1 MIDLIKE
8 RRLPTATYPLR
19 GFVHLLRHPKQ
30 HAGPI
35 MLSIL
40 KVMATSTVVVYP
52 MYKLGYDSQRAVI
65 ASLYKSSFESPF
77 LTSVCITV
85 TSSLL
90 FFLESSAV
98 TLQLASYFIG
108 NIRNRLF
115 DSVLKERKGL
125 PTSQDTSAVADVAA
139 KVAGSE
145 QEVTAAIQKHA
156 FLSPTNLMILSA
168 QLDDSWSITLLRPAV
183 FVMTLPLNIIP
194 VVGPIC
200 FVAIQAL
207 FRGGMAHRRYFQ
219 LYQWSPNQRQRRV
232 ETHFWQYQRFG
243 MMAAALE
250 MVPFV
255 GYVFMYT
262 NQIGAA
268 IWAMDLHDRK
278 LLEPV
283 TYDNGTSKEKT
294 S

>member
-19 GFVHLLRHPKQ
+19 GFVHLLRHPTQ

-52 MYKLGYDSQRAVI
+52 MYKLGYDLQRAVI

-77 LTSVCITV
+77 LTSVCISV

-98 TLQLASYFIG
+98 TLQLANHFIG
-108 NIRNRLF
+108 NIGDRLF

-125 PTSQDTSAVADVAA
+125 PTSEDTTAVADVTA

-145 QEVTAAIQKHA
+145 EVVTASLQKHA

-168 QLDDSWSITLLRPAV
+168 QLDDSWSIILLRPAI

-219 LYQWSPNQRQRRV
+219 LYQWSTNQRQRRV

-262 NQIGAA
+262 NQIG
-268 IWAMDLHDRK
+268 
-278 LLEPV
+278 
-283 TYDNGTSKEKT
+283 
-294 S
+294 

>member
-1 MIDLIKE
+1 MNSLNNQVMDLIKE

-19 GFVHLLRHPKQ
+19 GFVHLLRHPSQ

-52 MYKLGYDSQRAVI
+52 MYKLGYDTQRAVI

-90 FFLESSAV
+90 FFLESSAI
-98 TLQLASYFIG
+98 TLQLANYFIG

-125 PTSQDTSAVADVAA
+125 PEDTAVADITT

-145 QEVTAAIQKHA
+145 DAVTAALEKHA
-156 FLSPTNLMILSA
+156 FISPMNMMILSA
-168 QLDDSWSITLLRPAV
+168 ELDDSWSITLLRPAV

-200 FVAIQAL
+200 FISIQAL

-219 LYQWSPNQRQRRV
+219 LYQWSPNQRQRRM

-243 MMAAALE
+243 MVAAALE
-250 MVPFV
+250 MIPFA
-255 GYVFMYT
+255 GYLFMYT
-262 NQIGAA
+262 NQIG
-268 IWAMDLHDRK
+268 
-278 LLEPV
+278 
-283 TYDNGTSKEKT
+283 
-294 S
+294 